1 MIYRNYI
8 RYVLAFAMIVLSI
21 YSLIQNRGII
31 SFSIWFFLGIANFVL
46 AIKIHK
52 STSDSARK

>member
-1 MIYRNYI
+1 MMYRNYI
-8 RYVLAFAMIVLSI
+8 RYVIAFAMIVLSI
-21 YSLIQNRGII
+21 YSSIQNRGII
-31 SFSIWFFLGIANFVL
+31 SFFWFFLGIANFVL